1 MKDIALFMFSQ
12 ANLSDVA
19 LLSQRDVDVR
29 VAQLPDGE
37 DPDTYAQRDPEG
49 LARCVRGAKPALD
62 YVLDEAIA
70 HAEHDGVA
78 GKAKVLAKVAPLL
91 KSLRNQTVQE
101 LYVVRLAS
109 SLGIAAD
116 LVWRHLQSVQIP
128 SVATVQNVPVRSPAE
143 GRVQSPPRGADQSP
157 APGRPMSNRDAGPPN
172 RDAGPP
178 NRSAGP
184 PNRSAGPPNRSA
196 GSLNRSAG
204 PPNWDAGSPNRS
216 AGPPNLD
223 AGPSRDAGPPNRS
236 AGPPD
241 RDAGHRD
248 AGPPASRQRAG
259 SDAVRP
265 ADTVVRNLLGLC
277 GDHPRLLALLTEEV
291 LQSIDNPVLS
301 DLLRDARD
309 LSRGG
314 VDQAGTNTEAAALS
328 VDKFIALAP
337 QEVRSLVATA
347 ALSGKFIQTEDPE
360 AELYRICRDLRAH
373 AIQREVIDLQKAL
386 IRINKAGQEP
396 SRQQLLARIQELTLL
411 RSHLLSNR
419 SLGSLASSHTGQLG
433 PGAGGHS
440 ASTTEGDTPR

>member
-1 MKDIALFMFSQ
+1 MLDGDRAGRSATMKDIALFMFSQ

-29 VAQLPDGE
+29 VARLPDGE

-78 GKAKVLAKVAPLL
+78 GKAKVLGKVAPLL

-101 LYVVRLAS
+101 MHVARLAS
-109 SLGIAAD
+109 SLGITAD
-116 LVWRHLQSVQIP
+116 LVWRHLQGVQIP
-128 SVATVQNVPVRSPAE
+128 SVAAVLNTPVRSPA
-143 GRVQSPPRGADQSP
+143 PPPPTGAPTAPRAAGPDRQEP
-157 APGRPMSNRDAGPPN
+157 RRPEPGRPPLPVPN
-172 RDAGPP
+172 RAAP
-178 NRSAGP
+178 
-184 PNRSAGPPNRSA
+184 
-196 GSLNRSAG
+196 
-204 PPNWDAGSPNRS
+204 
-216 AGPPNLD
+216 
-223 AGPSRDAGPPNRS
+223 
-236 AGPPD
+236 
-241 RDAGHRD
+241 
-248 AGPPASRQRAG
+248 PPAPPPRPRAE
-259 SDAVRP
+259 SAAVRP

-277 GDHPRLLALLTEEV
+277 GDHPRLFALLSEEV
-291 LQSIDNPVLS
+291 LQSIDNPLLS

-309 LSRGG
+309 LASGG
-314 VDQAGTNTEAAALS
+314 ADQAGTATEGAALS
-328 VDKFIALAP
+328 VEKFIELAP

-396 SRQQLLARIQELTLL
+396 SRQQLLERIQELTLL
-411 RSHLLSNR
+411 RSNLLSNR
-419 SLGSLASSHTGQLG
+419 LLSRSQGSSASSHTGQLG

-440 ASTTEGDTPR
+440 ALTTEGDTPR